1 MIGTLFAVM
10 LVGVVASACGS
21 SGASSTATTT
31 GSSTTQPAK
40 PQAAPPLSQ
49 LTASVQAQITG
60 TGASDFS
67 VGGVAKVTCTLPAVW
82 QTGAT
87 FKCYAYD
94 FAQDEM
100 GEYDG
105 TVQAPSGGTAQ
116 WDGLWSPK

>member
-1 MIGTLFAVM
+1 M
-10 LVGVVASACGS
+10 
-21 SGASSTATTT
+21 
-31 GSSTTQPAK
+31 
-40 PQAAPPLSQ
+40 SQ
-49 LTASVQAQITG
+49 LTASVQAQISG

-67 VGGVAKVTCTLPAVW
+67 VSGVAKVTCTLPAVW

-105 TVQAPSGGTAQ
+105 TVQAPSGGTPQ